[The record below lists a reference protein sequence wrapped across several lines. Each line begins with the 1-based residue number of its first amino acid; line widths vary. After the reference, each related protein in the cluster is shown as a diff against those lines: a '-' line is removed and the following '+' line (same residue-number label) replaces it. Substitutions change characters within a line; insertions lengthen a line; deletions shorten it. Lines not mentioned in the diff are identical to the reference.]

1 MTLISYDA
9 RALTVKNKPVPLLV
23 SRVEYLLLE
32 PVDWVSRLRSLKSLG
47 FTAIQTSVPWSS
59 HESLSGQFDF
69 QGPRDLTAFLRAAQE
84 VGLWVLLRM
93 GPNVGEPFSGGGLP
107 EWLLHDDSAKS
118 GPPSVRSKDPAFM
131 SRLNKWWSE
140 VSRHVR
146 DFQQDQSSDG
156 TPRTGPLLSIQIEHE
171 WNCGNVEE
179 GDAYLGELLRMV
191 REFGLDVP
199 IMTANGFWHDLDG
212 TIETWRSET
221 DASDLLANVRQLHS
235 VQPDAPRIVTLLSTS
250 DDPGGLA
257 ETILKVISAGGTP
270 IIDDAVS
277 GRHRHSTASIESKRR
292 HGDHRVP
299 GSVLDSEGMVIDAMR
314 DAIPVL
320 RFASSFGRMLC
331 ELDPRLDAPVIQNAS
346 TGHLMVP
353 RRGSSGDVIFNV
365 GGPSKPDS
373 GEVILTDGRS
383 FTSYNMSP
391 GSWPV
396 LGVDLFGKGR
406 LDHTN
411 VSVIDFVRDR
421 MLVAMGV
428 PGSIARFGIN
438 GSDIELVVPDEK
450 ATEPHIAVHGEIS
463 IVLCTPQIARTIEID
478 TDGIIIGSHHIDST
492 GKHVPTKGRKNV
504 LHVSPDGEISQLDC
518 RRSRS
523 RNSKKSELSW
533 SRSSMD
539 QEASGASP
547 RYAALSH
554 EDSMNRCDSL
564 SPFGW
569 YRFGDLKNTSKSMDI
584 HLPEG
589 PHNIDVFR
597 DGKTLESIRYDGD
610 SDSIHS
616 INVGT
621 SCEQLTLLVQSL
633 GGSSIG
639 NNQIEPNGI
648 HEPID
653 VLERFDDHVHTHE
666 SDVAP
671 VNPFDARPF
680 ILECTEGVSSPTAHS
695 WTFTHRRKKPLR
707 IAPGSSIS
715 GTWLLNGHILTRSES
730 GSCRTFVI
738 SPTENESFKS
748 GKNLLVFRPDSGK
761 EHLCAGLKKSLKM
774 WEIVDTFGTKSKS
787 LAFATNRIP
796 DDVLHSYEPL
806 KGSRRQK
813 TPTWYRSTIETALE
827 GGLVV
832 DLSSMSRGVV
842 HLNGDM
848 LGIYDSSDE
857 AVVCLPGGRT
867 TPGDVLDIFDVEGA
881 DPGRIS
887 IVNQSF

>member
-1 MTLISYDA
+1 MTLISYDS

-23 SRVEYLLLE
+23 ARVEYLLLE

-59 HESLSGQFDF
+59 HESLPGQFDF
-69 QGPRDLTAFLRAAQE
+69 HGPRDLTAFLQAAQE

-93 GPNVGEPFSGGGLP
+93 GPNVGEPYAGGGLP
-107 EWLLHDDSAKS
+107 DWLLHDESAKS
-118 GPPSVRSKDPAFM
+118 GPPTIRSKDPAFL

-140 VSRHVR
+140 ISRRVR
-146 DFQQDQSSDG
+146 DFQQDPSSDG
-156 TPRTGPLLSIQIEHE
+156 TPRTGPLLSVQIEHE

-179 GDAYLGELLRMV
+179 GDAYLGELLRMA

-199 IMTANGFWHDLDG
+199 IMTANGFWHTIDG
-212 TIETWRSET
+212 TIETWRSQT
-221 DASDLLANVRQLHS
+221 DASDLLANIRQLHS
-235 VQPDAPRIVTLLSTS
+235 VQPDAPKIVSLLSTA
-250 DDPGGLA
+250 DAPGSLA
-257 ETILKVISAGGTP
+257 ETILKVISAGGMP

-277 GRHRHSTASIESKRR
+277 GRHRHSLASIESKRR

-299 GSVLDSEGMVIDAMR
+299 GSVLDSEGMIIDEMR
-314 DAIPVL
+314 DAIPVF

-331 ELDPRLDAPVIQNAS
+331 ELDPRLDAPVIQSSS

-353 RRGSSGDVIFNV
+353 RRGPSGDVLFNV
-365 GGPSKPDS
+365 GGSSKPDS

-383 FTSYNMSP
+383 FTSHNMSP

-396 LGVDLFGKGR
+396 LGVDLFGNGR

-411 VSVIDFVRDR
+411 VSVIDFVCDR
-421 MLVAMGV
+421 MLVVMGA
-428 PGSIARFGIN
+428 PGTIARFGIN
-438 GSDIELVVPDEK
+438 GSDIELVVPDDK
-450 ATEPHIAVHGEIS
+450 ATEPLIAAHGEIS
-463 IVLCTPQIARTIEID
+463 IVLCTPEIAGTIEID

-504 LHVSPDGEISQLDC
+504 LHVSSDGEIRNLESH
-518 RRSRS
+518 RSRS
-523 RNSKKSELSW
+523 RTSKKNALSW
-533 SRSSMD
+533 SVSSMN
-539 QEASGASP
+539 QEASGKSP

-564 SPFGW
+564 SRFGW
-569 YRFGDLKNTSKSMDI
+569 YRFGDLKNTSKTLDI

-589 PHNIDVFR
+589 PHNIDIFR
-597 DGKTLESIRYDGD
+597 DGEPLETIRYDGE

-616 INVGT
+616 IKIG
-621 SCEQLTLLVQSL
+621 SGCEHLTLLVQSL

-653 VLERFDDHVHTHE
+653 VLEKFDDHKFSYE

-680 ILECTEGVSSPTAHS
+680 ILECTEGVSSPSAYT

-707 IAPGSSIS
+707 IAPGSPVS
-715 GTWLLNGHILTRSES
+715 GTWLLNGRPLTRSES

-738 SPTENESFKS
+738 SPTETESFKS
-748 GKNLLVFRPDSGK
+748 GKNLLVFRPDSGM
-761 EHLCAGLKKSLKM
+761 EHLSEGIEKSLVM
-774 WEIVDTFGTKSKS
+774 WEIVDTLGTKSKS

-806 KGSRRQK
+806 KGSRRRK
-813 TPTWYRSTIETALE
+813 TPTWYQSTIKTASE

-857 AVVCLPGGRT
+857 AVVCLPGGRMNA
-867 TPGDVLDIFDVEGA
+867 GDVLDIFDVEGT
-881 DPGRIS
+881 DPAKIS